1 MIERLDQLTLAQF
14 IDLACGNPW
23 VLNPDKQAVE
33 QEKLVSVCN
42 RLLMEF
48 RSIAM
53 PEKAKMEMYSQ
64 EDKHKLLMKEK
75 CTRVLILLCMQGHH
89 EDAKE
94 VLADLDVDTAPLDTP
109 QKVEK
114 KCRAMLN
121 DALYEIERL
130 EEESD
135 EDVNEKNSDEVRK
148 AWYKEIA
155 WVMSVFKMSI
165 DVNTVNAAIY
175 ANLVQQA
182 VQRMKQ
188 LSKMP
193 SLMGRM
199 L

>member
-1 MIERLDQLTLAQF
+1 MIERLDQLTLAQL
-14 IDLACGNPW
+14 IDLASGNPN
-23 VLNPDKQAVE
+23 VLNPDHKCVDR
-33 QEKLVSVCN
+33 EKLVAAGN
-42 RLLMEF
+42 KLLMEF
-48 RSIAM
+48 KNIAM
-53 PEKAKMEMYSQ
+53 PEKAKMDMYNQ
-64 EDKHKLLMKEK
+64 EDKQKLYMKEK
-75 CTRVLILLCMQGHH
+75 CARVLILLCMQKHH
-89 EDAKE
+89 DDAKE
-94 VLADLDVDTAPLDTP
+94 VLAELDVDISKLDTP
-109 QKVEK
+109 EKVETHCK
-114 KCRAMLN
+114 AMLN

-130 EEESD
+130 GKD
-135 EDVNEKNSDEVRK
+135 EQQHAPQKDTDIRK

-193 SLMGRM
+193 SIMGNM